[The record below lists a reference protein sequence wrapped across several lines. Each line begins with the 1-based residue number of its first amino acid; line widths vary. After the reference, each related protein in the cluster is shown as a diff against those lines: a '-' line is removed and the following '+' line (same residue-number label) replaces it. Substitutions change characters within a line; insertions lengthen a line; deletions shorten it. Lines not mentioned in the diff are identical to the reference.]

1 MMRQTD
7 PENINLP
14 YMLQSLAAWIM
25 RGEKQN
31 RNESRL
37 AEAERLIRE
46 ARLLFVHYYGEN
58 HVATVTADLSL
69 SMLAL
74 TRGDLAR
81 AESMREELLRRH
93 RQASE
98 GDYNYIWS
106 LFYLAEVKLALGKGA
121 EAETLFGQAS
131 ELGRRQWGAN
141 DPRFERLVRDINQA
155 RTAASIGERGR
166 GKDAGSVR
174 RGDERRMSVIPASPR
189 HRVPVSLSPFPLLPL
204 FPSENRRASIWHVGN
219 CQSDWECRPLP
230 PYLSLTLK

>member
-74 TRGDLAR
+74 TRGDLAQ
-81 AESMREELLRRH
+81 AENMREENLRRH
-93 RQASE
+93 RQAGE
-98 GDYNYIWS
+98 GDYNHIWA
-106 LFYLAEVKLALGKGA
+106 LFYLAEAKLALGKGA

-131 ELGRRQWGAN
+131 ELGRQHWGAN
-141 DPRFERLVRDINQA
+141 DPRFEKLVRDISQA
-155 RTAASIGERGR
+155 RHAASIGEK
-166 GKDAGSVR
+166 GKG
-174 RGDERRMSVIPASPR
+174 ER
-189 HRVPVSLSPFPLLPL
+189 
-204 FPSENRRASIWHVGN
+204 
-219 CQSDWECRPLP
+219 
-230 PYLSLTLK
+230 